1 MSINEKIDIAVDG
14 IGTKAGE
21 FDISTAG
28 ETLILDHLK
37 SELSE
42 LGITDEVL
50 GNLKSLED
58 LPAEIKSIFVDG
70 TGSIKDAVTAISSGD
85 VAGLKNALTSV
96 ASLVCRLVPVTSI
109 TITYDS
115 DGFPSG
121 SESSTVASS
130 TASLTGILE
139 TFTTIENITNG
150 DLQNIVTTGNLDGII
165 DAQNA
170 GSGKVAGALTS
181 LYPIGSTDSDKADID
196 AWNIGISGGQGLTDN
211 AIREITGNTNID
223 EIKTSYNNLTTS
235 ITAVQNKINSYKKNV
250 LSKLGG
256 DVGKGLT
263 IRTAETID
271 PDIISI
277 TESIKNEIN
286 TGQSALDLPF
296 QIGSNVAEWSETKNK
311 ELLKFSYINTAEE
324 LRADIKSITRG
335 ISGVV
340 VHWTRTFSNMN
351 IGAEQINKT
360 AVQLKEDGIQ
370 YNYVIRRDGSL
381 QRGRPLD
388 LNSKHTT
395 KLNHDKKSLSI
406 AFVGG
411 YNCPTGTENPD
422 KYLSSKSLTQAQFK
436 TFEIFCREF
445 YLRYPGGQIIGHND
459 LDKEFIDPGFDVRDY
474 VDDIFN
480 KKSLFADPSVG
491 MAFEPSEVNITVLP

>member
-130 TASLTGILE
+130 TAPLIGILE

-235 ITAVQNKINSYKKNV
+235 ITAGQNKIN
-250 LSKLGG
+250 
-256 DVGKGLT
+256 
-263 IRTAETID
+263 
-271 PDIISI
+271 
-277 TESIKNEIN
+277 IN
-286 TGQSALDLPF
+286 T
-296 QIGSNVAEWSETKNK
+296 AEWSETKNK